1 MQQREELV
9 PVKQEGHLL
18 TAGRALRG
26 AGGLGWTGG
35 GAAAAEGQ

>member
-9 PVKQEGHLL
+9 LVKQEGHLL
-18 TAGRALRG
+18 TAGRAPHG

-35 GAAAAEGQ
+35 GAAAEDQ